1 MSVFARDRSVPLG
14 EKTSAAAAR
23 IIRSAVLDGRLAPGR
38 PLRENELARDLG
50 ISRTPIREALL
61 LLENE
66 GLVEIAPNRGAAVVR
81 YDTADLEDLYSLR
94 AVLEGHAAQRAAAR
108 VTPQDL
114 ESLQQSCDRCT
125 ALRHGAERLPELFNE
140 NVEFHVVIQ
149 RAAGSQRLIDMIRRV
164 ASLPLIYRTYI
175 SHSDEYREQAE
186 RAHREITQA
195 LANRDA
201 ETAKS
206 LMETHIHY
214 AGEWAVANLATLPAD
229 VGAAGSGDDGSVA
242 GDPAPA

>member
-1 MSVFARDRSVPLG
+1 M
-14 EKTSAAAAR
+14 
-23 IIRSAVLDGRLAPGR
+23 IRAAVLDGRLAPGR

-81 YDTADLEDLYSLR
+81 YDAADLEDLYSLR
-94 AVLEGHAAQRAAAR
+94 AVLEGHAAQMAATR

-114 ESLQQSCDRCT
+114 EWLQQSCDRCA
-125 ALRHGAERLPELFNE
+125 ALRQSTERMPDLFNE
-140 NVEFHVVIQ
+140 NVEFHLVVQ
-149 RAAGSQRLIDMIRRV
+149 RAAGSQRLTDMIRRV

-195 LANRDA
+195 LANGDA
-201 ETAKS
+201 EAAKS
-206 LMETHIHY
+206 LMEAHILY
-214 AGEWAVANLATLPAD
+214 AGEWAASNLATLPTD
-229 VGAAGSGDDGSVA
+229 VVASSGESGSDAASSGSA
-242 GDPAPA
+242 